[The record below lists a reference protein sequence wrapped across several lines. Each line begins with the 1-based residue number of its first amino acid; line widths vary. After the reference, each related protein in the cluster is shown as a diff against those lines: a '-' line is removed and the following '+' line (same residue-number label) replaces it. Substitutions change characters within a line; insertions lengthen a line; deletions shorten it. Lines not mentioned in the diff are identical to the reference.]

1 MTRAVHT
8 KIGGS
13 VAMLLL
19 TTSCL
24 CYGLAIYAGT
34 SHSKRMFRG
43 SFSGYSVAGPRV
55 LATGTSH
62 SKRMFRGSFSGYS
75 VAGPR
80 VLATG
85 TSHSKRMFRGS
96 FSGYSVAGPR
106 VLATGTSHSKRM
118 FRGSF
123 SGYSV
128 ASPRVL
134 ATYDQD
140 RCVIYTNS
148 VQSVARKGSGEGSH
162 LISSLRERGS
172 VHVEGEAFSMT
183 QRKRL
188 SPQ

>member
-19 TTSCL
+19 TTSWVSEAVCD
-24 CYGLAIYAGT
+24 Y
-34 SHSKRMFRG
+34 
-43 SFSGYSVAGPRV
+43 
-55 LATGTSH
+55 
-62 SKRMFRGSFSGYS
+62 
-75 VAGPR
+75 
-80 VLATG
+80 
-85 TSHSKRMFRGS
+85 FRGS